1 MAQLKSTVVQGSLRV
16 TDTTYTTDLVVSDVT
31 APTIANNDYLL
42 VADASDGN
50 KLLKGPIFD
59 GSTTSQA
66 LTKKG
71 TWATFNNYSHPTGDG
86 NLHVPATGTGNNGKV
101 LKAGSTAGSLSWGT
115 LGASDVGLGSVS
127 NNANLNST
135 TGAKGDIIYWSA
147 ANTPAHLAIGTAGY
161 TLQATAN
168 GPAWTQTVAVAYGG
182 TGQTSWTQWGVLYAS
197 ASTTLTNTA
206 AGTAGYLL
214 QGNGAAAPSW
224 IQATNSNI
232 VSTIVKRDSNGDFSA
247 RTITAN
253 LTGNVTGNVSGSSGS
268 CTGNAATATEWAS
281 AQTVYVALGT
291 ASKTTTIQGGNSNAV
306 ALGIDGTLA
315 IGHGGTGITTTD
327 AHKVLIGPSSGN
339 ATAPTW
345 RTIVA
350 ADLPT
355 ATTSALGIMQVGT
368 GLGVSSGTVSVSYGT
383 SANTALQ
390 GNASLVKLN
399 GLTKTA
405 ASMADF
411 YAPTSAGTNGQ
422 FLKSVGSG
430 EPTWSA
436 LPTADTTVAG
446 IVKLGASGGAATYEH
461 THSEY
466 AKIKPFSANWSS
478 GTSIAIADSWITDG
492 AAVVATDLQTK
503 NLPGVVTWT
512 ITTNNITFTCTV
524 AASSSTI
531 GEFHFLMIK
540 P

>member
-147 ANTPAHLAIGTAGY
+147 ADTPAHLAIGTAGY

-339 ATAPTW
+339 AAAPTW

-436 LPTADTTVAG
+436 LPTAGTTVAG

>member
-16 TDTTYTTDLVVSDVT
+16 TDTTYTTDLILSGSKT
-31 APTIANNDYLL
+31 ARYALIAPTSA
-42 VADASDGN
+42 GT
-50 KLLKGPIFD
+50 P
-59 GSTTSQA
+59 TWRA
-66 LTKKG
+66 LTKADISDFPTNLNQFTNGPGYVTSSGVTSITIKTTSPLSGGSDTATTSTG
-71 TWATFNNYSHPTGDG
+71 TYTLSLGTVGVG
-86 NLHVPATGTGNNGKV
+86 NGGTGN
-101 LKAGSTAGSLSWGT
+101 
-115 LGASDVGLGSVS
+115 
-127 NNANLNST
+127 
-135 TGAKGDIIYWSA
+135 
-147 ANTPAHLAIGTAGY
+147 
-161 TLQATAN
+161 
-168 GPAWTQTVAVAYGG
+168 
-182 TGQTSWTQWGVLYAS
+182 TSFTQWGVIYANPATKLVS
-197 ASTTLTNTA
+197 TA
-206 AGTAGYLL
+206 AGTSGYLL

-224 IQATNSNI
+224 IQATNSNTA
-232 VSTIVKRDSNGDFSA
+232 STIVKRDSSGNFSA
-247 RTITAN
+247 GTITAN

-268 CTGNAATATEWAS
+268 CTGNAATATKWAS

-339 ATAPTW
+339 AAAPTW

-422 FLKSVGSG
+422 FLKSIGSG

-436 LPTADTTVAG
+436 LPTASTTVAG

-466 AKIKPFSANWSS
+466 AKIKSFSASWTSQ
-478 GTSIAIADSWITDG
+478 TSIAIADSWITEE

-503 NLPGVVTWT
+503 NLPGIVTWT
-512 ITTNNITFTCTV
+512 ITNSNITFTCTV

>member
-339 ATAPTW
+339 AAAPTW

-436 LPTADTTVAG
+436 LPTAGTTVAG

>member
-31 APTIANNDYLL
+31 TPTIANNDYLL

-59 GSTTSQA
+59 GSTTTQA

-71 TWATFNNYSHPTGDG
+71 TWATFGTSNLTIGTTAQTAMAGNTTVTNVAFTAATDNAEYPILLKNSTGSTTTAASAKFA
-86 NLHVPATGTGNNGKV
+86 NTSNKMTTINPSTGTITAPAFKGALTGNVTGNV
-101 LKAGSTAGSLSWGT
+101 SGT
-115 LGASDVGLGSVS
+115 
-127 NNANLNST
+127 
-135 TGAKGDIIYWSA
+135 A
-147 ANTPAHLAIGTAGY
+147 ANVTG
-161 TLQATAN
+161 
-168 GPAWTQTVAVAYGG
+168 TVAVANGG

-224 IQATNSNI
+224 IQATNSNTA
-232 VSTIVKRDSNGDFSA
+232 STIVKRDSSGNFSA
-247 RTITAN
+247 GTITAN

-268 CTGNAATATEWAS
+268 CTGNAATATKWAN

-306 ALGIDGTLA
+306 ELGIDGTLA

-327 AHKVLIGPSSGN
+327 AHEVLIGPSSGN
-339 ATAPTW
+339 AAAPTW
-345 RTIVA
+345 RTIAA

-355 ATTSALGIMQVGT
+355 AATNALGIMKVGT

-383 SANTALQ
+383 NANTALQ
-390 GNASLVKLN
+390 GNAYLVKLN

-405 ASMADF
+405 ASDSMADF
-411 YAPTSAGTNGQ
+411 YAPTSVGTNGQ

-430 EPTWSA
+430 EPAWSD
-436 LPTADTTVAG
+436 LPTASTTVAG
-446 IVKLGASGGAATYEH
+446 IVTLGASGGAATYEH
-461 THSEY
+461 TH
-466 AKIKPFSANWSS
+466 AANAVIKSTDISWSNVATYTYS
-478 GTSIAIADSWITDG
+478 DPWITAG
-492 AAVVATDLQTK
+492 TAIVATDLQYK
-503 NLPGVVTWT
+503 KPAAIIEWVVSAGK
-512 ITTNNITFTCTV
+512 IVFTCS
-524 AASSSTI
+524 AACTI
-531 GEFHFLMIK
+531 SFSIMMLK
-540 P
+540 QA

>member
-345 RTIVA
+345 RTIAA

>member
-1 MAQLKSTVVQGSLRV
+1 
-16 TDTTYTTDLVVSDVT
+16 
-31 APTIANNDYLL
+31 
-42 VADASDGN
+42 
-50 KLLKGPIFD
+50 
-59 GSTTSQA
+59 
-66 LTKKG
+66 
-71 TWATFNNYSHPTGDG
+71 
-86 NLHVPATGTGNNGKV
+86 
-101 LKAGSTAGSLSWGT
+101 
-115 LGASDVGLGSVS
+115 
-127 NNANLNST
+127 
-135 TGAKGDIIYWSA
+135 
-147 ANTPAHLAIGTAGY
+147 
-161 TLQATAN
+161 
-168 GPAWTQTVAVAYGG
+168 
-182 TGQTSWTQWGVLYAS
+182 
-197 ASTTLTNTA
+197 
-206 AGTAGYLL
+206 
-214 QGNGAAAPSW
+214 
-224 IQATNSNI
+224 
-232 VSTIVKRDSNGDFSA
+232 
-247 RTITAN
+247 
-253 LTGNVTGNVSGSSGS
+253 
-268 CTGNAATATEWAS
+268 
-281 AQTVYVALGT
+281 
-291 ASKTTTIQGGNSNAV
+291 
-306 ALGIDGTLA
+306 LA

-339 ATAPTW
+339 AAAPTW

-436 LPTADTTVAG
+436 LPTAGTTVAG